1 MAMIRMTFYHFFLC
15 LTFTLIV
22 GFGCKSDNAR
32 IYSSLESDLPSFFSK
47 IYDLDS
53 ITLILETSFQSI
65 MDDREEEKSSYQK
78 AYLTIM
84 GGGSEALTTEI
95 NVRPR
100 GVTRKSLCDFPPLML
115 KLKKKQRETLEV
127 RDSDNIKIVT
137 QCMNQPEYQQ
147 YVHKEYLH
155 YKIYNTITDHSFR
168 VKWLNVIYKDSNKE
182 YDDFTSVGFIIEPT
196 DVMTHR
202 LGCSYDENDTS
213 PVKNLDKSA
222 YKNFV
227 VFQYMM
233 GNTDWNLSE
242 RHNIRMIT
250 CSSATG
256 PVPVPYD
263 FDYSGTVNAEYA
275 KPHPMLPI
283 QSVTERLFQFRGP
296 ADEDFSENY
305 AFFNDK
311 KDEFFEIVQES
322 SFLNS
327 ETKKEILQYLEGFY
341 KNISSSEIMKAEI
354 MKVRKKS

>member
-1 MAMIRMTFYHFFLC
+1 
-15 LTFTLIV
+15 
-22 GFGCKSDNAR
+22 
-32 IYSSLESDLPSFFSK
+32 
-47 IYDLDS
+47 
-53 ITLILETSFQSI
+53 
-65 MDDREEEKSSYQK
+65 
-78 AYLTIM
+78 
-84 GGGSEALTTEI
+84 
-95 NVRPR
+95 
-100 GVTRKSLCDFPPLML
+100 ML

-137 QCMNQPEYQQ
+137 QCKNQVGYQQ

-168 VKWLNVIYKDSNKE
+168 VKWLNVIFRDSNNE

-196 DVMTHR
+196 DVMTYR

-250 CSSATG
+250 CPSATG

-275 KPHPMLPI
+275 EPHPMLPI
-283 QSVTERLFQFRGP
+283 KSVTERLFQFRGP

-305 AFFNDK
+305 AFFINK
-311 KDEFFEIVQES
+311 KDEFFEIIQES
-322 SFLNS
+322 TFLSS
-327 ETKKEILQYLEGFY
+327 ESKKEMLNYLQGFY
-341 KNISSSEIMKAEI
+341 ENISSPETMKSEI